1 MSDTSFTS
9 KGLNTA
15 LFPALAAPTNLIGST
30 ILPGV
35 TGVSGTYSYIVTAFN
50 GGESIASSGITYVNA
65 INSGVNI
72 AFTPVAGATDYRL
85 WRSGSNYTGYLLVG
99 KNSSGTPLQDAFSA
113 TISGYQGYYL
123 GFDTTV
129 LESRGLGSKV
139 TKFYQAS
146 GVRTLFKEAVLSN
159 NHDNVVS
166 FSLYVVPS
174 GENPAAGNSMF
185 TNVSL
190 DVAETKILSLNT
202 VVEPG
207 DAIWAKASEI
217 GYIPGYGC
225 VSLKISGIE
234 ISDS

>member
-15 LFPALAAPTNLIGST
+15 LAALTAPTNLVGST
-30 ILPGV
+30 AA
-35 TGVSGTYSYIVTAFN
+35 GVSGVAGTFNYLVTAFN
-50 GGESIASSGITYVNA
+50 GGESIASTGIVYVNGSA
-65 INSGVNI
+65 TGVSI
-72 AFTPVAGATDYRL
+72 AFTTVANATDYRL
-85 WRSGSNYTGYLLVG
+85 YRSGAGSTGWFLAG
-99 KNSSGTPLQDAFSA
+99 NSHDNSPLIDRFSSA
-113 TISGYQGYYL
+113 ISGASGYYL
-123 GFDTTV
+123 GFGTSTF
-129 LESRGLGSKV
+129 ESRGLGSKP

-146 GVRTLFKEAVLSN
+146 GLRTLFKEAVLSN
-159 NHDNVVS
+159 NHYDATS

-174 GENPAAGNSMF
+174 GESAAAGNSLF

-202 VVEPG
+202 VLEDG
-207 DAIWAKASEI
+207 DSIWAKTTEI
-217 GYIPGYGC
+217 GYIPGYSA